1 MKRSLDVCGACLPTR
16 GSAAGLALMALLG
29 GCGTESPG
37 TNPST
42 FEVVGAD
49 GLRAGDG
56 VGPDAGSD
64 DAAEADAPT
73 GALRGR
79 VYLHDPV
86 TDQGE
91 TTLVTLV
98 QPISTDGTL
107 HGPYANVWNCL
118 NQPGGP
124 KVRYGE
130 VEVGAFCL
138 EQQTAKVGD
147 DGGWLHILPPTDPSD
162 PEDPFAEVQMY
173 HHVHA
178 MHAYFKDHF
187 GLSAVDYPLDA
198 LVNVNLYIDPKIA
211 PLAGLSPGWQDFA
224 NAAFVPKDA
233 FAAFHLP
240 PRKAD
245 AIIFGQHGKTDLAYD
260 ASVIYH
266 EYTHAMIGT
275 TRLTSMIP
283 DFYGIDHMP
292 GALNEAFAD
301 YFAAS
306 MTNHPVIGAYAIA
319 ASGAHLIRDL
329 SIVRRCPLDLIGEIH
344 ADGRIL
350 SSALWRVR
358 AQIGAQF
365 VDGVVLRAVQ
375 QFTKATSLQGA
386 VKLILSE
393 AEGEDAAMHA
403 AFKKIFTEQGLI
415 DCLRV
420 KPWKDW
426 KAEDTVD
433 KVPYRLMGR
442 GKLGGQGFPDGVPG
456 PLQFSVALPSGTKAV
471 TLRWQAWAPGFFS
484 QPTLA
489 IGVQPAKPVTLNL
502 FDKGKID
509 AKAVMPMSPD
519 PGDIAWQSVTL
530 TGACLEGAA
539 GKLYV
544 LPLNAAN
551 ADAEVTRM
559 TLTMHTTTPTGPNLR
574 TCK

>member
-1 MKRSLDVCGACLPTR
+1 MKRLLRQASVRESLRRPLM
-16 GSAAGLALMALLG
+16 GLALAVTLG
-29 GCGTESPG
+29 GCGGEAPAGSG
-37 TNPST
+37 ST

-49 GLRAGDG
+49 GLGAGDG
-56 VGPDAGSD
+56 GSAAVDADGAVEPDIAS
-64 DAAEADAPT
+64 

-91 TTLVTLV
+91 TTEVALV

-138 EQQTAKVGD
+138 EQQTAKVGT
-147 DGGWLHILPPTDPSD
+147 DGGWLHILPPSDPSD

-198 LVNVNLYIDPKIA
+198 LVNVNIYIDPKVA

-224 NAAFVPKDA
+224 NAAFVPKEA

-283 DFYGIDHMP
+283 DFYGIDHFP

-329 SIVRRCPLDLIGEIH
+329 SVVRRCPIDLIGEIH
-344 ADGRIL
+344 VDGRIL

-358 AQIGAQF
+358 AQHGATF
-365 VDGVVLRAVQ
+365 VDGVVLRALQ

-386 VKLILSE
+386 VKLILNE
-393 AEGEDAAMHA
+393 AESEDAEMHA
-403 AFKKIFTEQGLI
+403 TFKKVFTEHGLV

-426 KAEDTVD
+426 KADDTVD

-456 PLQFSVALPSGTKAV
+456 PLQFSIALPNGTKAV

-489 IGVQPAKPVTLNL
+489 IGVQAGKTVSLNL

-509 AKAVMPMSPD
+509 AKLVTPMSPD
-519 PGDIAWQSVTL
+519 PTDIAWQSVTL
-530 TGACLEGAA
+530 TGACLQGAA

-551 ADAEVTRM
+551 VDAEVTRLAVI
-559 TLTMHTTTPTGPNLR
+559 THTTTPAGPNLR